1 MGCYF
6 KCCQNHI
13 ACMLLVEGP
22 KLSEISEEE
31 REQVKTDVQ
40 EAMEAKEDDQAE
52 GMICLLIP

>member
-1 MGCYF
+1 
-6 KCCQNHI
+6 
-13 ACMLLVEGP
+13 MLLVEGP

-40 EAMEAKEDDQAE
+40 EAMEAKEDEQAE